1 MELLE
6 AKEELK
12 EVNTQLTLYMKKKKA
27 LQDFIEEENKRLNQY
42 TDPKTKAYSLKK
54 DEEYIKLYGDK
65 VIIFDKQAISDD
77 PKYDKFDNNNNKKV
91 IFFESFKTLS
101 SFFLRK

>member
-27 LQDFIEEENKRLNQY
+27 LQEFIEEENKRLRQY
-42 TDPKTKAYSLKK
+42 TDPKLRAYSLKK
-54 DEEYIKLYGDK
+54 DEEFIKLYGRERTAK
-65 VIIFDKQAISDD
+65 EIGRIMSYSERQVQR
-77 PKYDKFDNNNNKKV
+77 
-91 IFFESFKTLS
+91 
-101 SFFLRK
+101 FLKED

>member
-27 LQDFIEEENKRLNQY
+27 LQDFIEDENKRLNQY

-54 DEEYIKLYGDK
+54 DEEYIKLYGRERTNAEIGRIMGYSERQ
-65 VIIFDKQAISDD
+65 V
-77 PKYDKFDNNNNKKV
+77 YR
-91 IFFESFKTLS
+91 
-101 SFFLRK
+101 FLKED